1 MSEYILEMQDI
12 VKEFFGVKAL
22 DKVSLKVKKGEIHGL
37 CGENGAGKS
46 TLMKVL
52 SGVHPSGSYSGKIIF
67 DGNELNQVGIKDSEK
82 VGIAIIHQELA
93 IIKQLSVAEN
103 IFLGNEINKHGMVS
117 FNEQLNKTNELLKR
131 VKLNINPLTRAGDL
145 GVGHQQLIEIAKAL
159 SKNAKLLILDEPS
172 ASLSESEVEVLIEI
186 LNDLRRD
193 GVTCIYISHKL
204 NEVTRL
210 CDNVT
215 VIRDGTTIGQVP
227 IEEIDQDKLVQMMVG
242 REMKN
247 LFPREEHEIGDEFFE
262 IRNLNV
268 FDPFNRKLKKV
279 KDASFTL
286 RRGEILGISGLVGS
300 GRTEMVSSIY
310 GNFQGEKTGEIYFEG
325 KKININSPIE
335 ALDKGI
341 AMVPED
347 RKKDGIIPGMSVANN
362 VTISNLLKYKKA
374 LNVIDK
380 DKEMMDVLKYIDEI
394 KIKTASTELAIKN
407 LSGGNQQ
414 KVIIAKNLLAEPK
427 ILILDEP
434 TRGIDVGA
442 KYEIYKLIFKLAKQG
457 ISIIMVSSELTEV
470 LGISDRV
477 LVMNEGHIKA
487 NLENKDLTQ
496 EMIMKYSVGNKSED
510 KVTSNKEK
518 IMTSV
523 GGV

>member
-1 MSEYILEMQDI
+1 MSEYILEMKDI

-22 DKVSLKVKKGEIHGL
+22 DNVSLKVRKSEIHGL

-46 TLMKVL
+46 TLMKIL
-52 SGVHPSGSYSGKIIF
+52 SGEHPAGSYSGKIIF
-67 DGNELNQVGIKDSEK
+67 DGKELNQVSIKDSEM

-93 IIKQLSVAEN
+93 IIKQLSIAEN
-103 IFLGNEINKHGMVS
+103 IFLGNEINKHGIVS
-117 FNEQLNKTNELLKR
+117 FSEQINKTNELLKR
-131 VKLNINPLTRAGDL
+131 VKLKISPLTRAGDL
-145 GVGHQQLIEIAKAL
+145 GIGHQQLIEIAKAL

-172 ASLSESEVEVLIEI
+172 ASLSENEVEVLMEI
-186 LNDLRRD
+186 LDELRKD

-204 NEVTRL
+204 NEVTRI

-227 IEEIDQDKLVQMMVG
+227 IKEINQDKLVQMMVG

-247 LFPREEHEIGDEFFE
+247 LFPREEHEIGREFFKVKDF
-262 IRNLNV
+262 NV
-268 FDPFNRKLKKV
+268 FDPFNHNLKRV
-279 KDASFTL
+279 KDANFTL

-300 GRTEMVSSIY
+300 GRTELVASIY
-310 GNFQGEKTGEIYFEG
+310 GSFQGKNNGEIYFED
-325 KKININSPIE
+325 KKVNIQNPAE
-335 ALDKGI
+335 ALNIGI

-347 RKKDGIIPGMSVANN
+347 RKKDGIIPGMSVAKN
-362 VTISNLLKYKKA
+362 VTISNLLQYKKKFNI
-374 LNVIDK
+374 LDN
-380 DKEMMDVLKYIDEI
+380 DKEMMDVLKYIDDI
-394 KIKTASTELAIKN
+394 RIKTASTELPIKN

-414 KVIIAKNLLAEPK
+414 KVILAKNILINPK

-457 ISIIMVSSELTEV
+457 ISIIMVSSELPEI

-477 LVMNEGHIKA
+477 LVMNEGRIKA
-487 NLENKDLTQ
+487 DLENKGLTQ
-496 EMIMKYSVGNKSED
+496 EMIMRYSVGNKDED
-510 KVTSNKEK
+510 KIKKEE
-518 IMTSV
+518 IMTSI
-523 GGV
+523 GGL